1 METIVIGREQI
12 AGKTFEEVKENVKD
26 QLSVGKKS
34 HSEKKKFT
42 VILEIPFLYEIEAA
56 NEEDAGEK
64 AILAAIEE
72 LNEQPLEDFQYTIK
86 SIEEMKD

>member
-34 HSEKKKFT
+34 HSEKK
-42 VILEIPFLYEIEAA
+42 
-56 NEEDAGEK
+56 
-64 AILAAIEE
+64 
-72 LNEQPLEDFQYTIK
+72 
-86 SIEEMKD
+86 MKCKIIQ